1 MLDAA
6 EDVWNPHTHKIRSIM
21 DIIHPL
27 LDKEKQLQAK
37 RYEKEK
43 RLLGLASM
51 LLSLVVLLGFYFSG
65 LSAWLANLQIGN
77 SIIWTFLL
85 YVLSFQVISVFFG
98 FPLSFYSSYV
108 HEHRWNFSNHT
119 VKSWL
124 WEQIKGF
131 LVGLILMLIL
141 LGLLFWIMALYSQ
154 NWWFIAGLAFAFVS
168 VVLATI
174 FPVVILPIFNK
185 YTAVENKEL
194 TDTLE
199 RILSEGGLKSSGFF
213 KEDMSRQTKKENAF
227 LAGLGKTRR
236 VVLGD
241 NLMENMSVPEIE
253 SIIAHEV
260 GHYKNRHIWK
270 NLVIGTLEGV
280 VAFFILNLAMRS
292 IFSQFLSSTSWNL
305 TLFPV
310 FIIMAGG
317 ISVFLFSPFSNAIS
331 RYFEKNAD
339 RYALESIQDKKAFMT
354 AMAGLADRNLSNAYP
369 EWWVKL
375 LYYSHPPV
383 GERLA
388 MAENHENEKMAEVI

>member
-1 MLDAA
+1 
-6 EDVWNPHTHKIRSIM
+6 M
-21 DIIHPL
+21 DMIHPL

-51 LLSLVVLLGFYFSG
+51 ALSLVILLGFYFSG

-131 LVGLILMLIL
+131 LIGLILMLIL
-141 LGLLFWIMALYSQ
+141 LGLLFWIMAVYPQ
-154 NWWFIAGLAFAFVS
+154 NWWLIAGLAFAFVS
-168 VVLATI
+168 IVLATI

-185 YTAVENKEL
+185 YTPVENKEL

-270 NLVIGTLEGV
+270 NLFIGTLEGV

-305 TLFPV
+305 TVFPV

-369 EWWVKL
+369 ELWVKL

-388 MAENHENEKMAEVI
+388 MAENHKNEKLAEVI

>member
-1 MLDAA
+1 M
-6 EDVWNPHTHKIRSIM
+6 M
-21 DIIHPL
+21 DMIHPL

-43 RLLGLASM
+43 RLLGLAAM
-51 LLSLVVLLGFYFSG
+51 ALSLVILLGFYFSG
-65 LSAWLANLQIGN
+65 LSSWLANLQIGN

-85 YVLSFQVISVFFG
+85 YVLSFQMISVFFG
-98 FPLSFYSSYV
+98 LPLSFYSSYI
-108 HEHRWNFSNHT
+108 HEHKWNFSNHT

-124 WEQIKGF
+124 WEKAKSF

-141 LGLLFWIMALYSQ
+141 LGLLFWIMAVYPKG
-154 NWWFIAGLAFAFVS
+154 WWLIAGLAFALVS

-174 FPVVILPIFNK
+174 VPVVILPIFNK
-185 YTAVENKEL
+185 YTPVENKEL
-194 TDTLE
+194 TDALE
-199 RILSEGGLKSSGFF
+199 RILSEGGLRSSGFF

-241 NLMENMSVPEIE
+241 NLMKNMPVPEIE
-253 SIIAHEV
+253 SVIAHEV

-280 VAFFILNLAMRS
+280 IGFFLLDLAMKS
-292 IFSQFLSSTSWNL
+292 IFAQFLSSTSWNL

-310 FIIMAGG
+310 LVVLAGG
-317 ISVFLFSPFSNAIS
+317 ISAFIFSPVGNAFS
-331 RYFEKNAD
+331 RYFEKKAD
-339 RYALESIQDKKAFMT
+339 QYALENIHDKKAFMT
-354 AMAGLADRNLSNAYP
+354 AMAGLADRNLANAYP
-369 EWWVKL
+369 QWWVKL

-388 MAENHENEKMAEVI
+388 MAESYKREELPETS

>member
-1 MLDAA
+1 MG
-6 EDVWNPHTHKIRSIM
+6 PGPIYKHQIRFIM
-21 DIIHPL
+21 DMIHPL

-43 RLLGLASM
+43 RLLGLAGM
-51 LLSLVVLLGFYFSG
+51 ALSLVILLGFYFSG
-65 LSAWLANLQIGN
+65 LSGWLANLNIGN
-77 SIIWTFLL
+77 SMIWTFIL
-85 YVLSFQVISVFFG
+85 YVLAFQLILVFFG
-98 FPLSFYSSYV
+98 LPLSFYSSYI
-108 HEHRWNFSNHT
+108 HEHKWNFSNYT

-141 LGLLFWIMALYSQ
+141 LALLFWIMAVYPQ
-154 NWWFIAGLAFAFVS
+154 NWWLISGLAFAFVS
-168 VVLATI
+168 VVMATI

-185 YTAVENKEL
+185 YIPVENKEL

-199 RILSEGGLKSSGFF
+199 RILSEGGLRSSGFF
-213 KEDMSRQTKKENAF
+213 KEDMSKQTKKENAF

-280 VAFFILNLAMRS
+280 VAFFILNLVMRS
-292 IFSQFLSSTSWNL
+292 IFTQFLSSTSWNL

-310 FIIMAGG
+310 FVILAGG
-317 ISVFLFSPFSNAIS
+317 ISILLFSPFSNALS
-331 RYFEKNAD
+331 RYFEKKAD
-339 RYALESIQDKKAFMT
+339 RYALDSIQDKKAFMT

-388 MAENHENEKMAEVI
+388 MAENHRREKTAEII

>member
-1 MLDAA
+1 
-6 EDVWNPHTHKIRSIM
+6 M
-21 DIIHPL
+21 DMIHPL

-51 LLSLVVLLGFYFSG
+51 ALSLIILVGFYFSG
-65 LSAWLANLQIGN
+65 LSAWLANLNVGY
-77 SIIWTFLL
+77 SIIWTFIL
-85 YVLSFQVISVFFG
+85 YMLSFQMISVFFG
-98 FPLSFYSSYV
+98 LPLSFYSSYI
-108 HEHRWNFSNHT
+108 HEHKWNFSNHT

-124 WEQIKGF
+124 WEKVKGF
-131 LVGLILMLIL
+131 LVGIILMFIL
-141 LGLLFWIMALYSQ
+141 LGLLFWIMGAYPQS
-154 NWWFIAGLAFAFVS
+154 WWLIAGLAFAFVS
-168 VVLATI
+168 VIMATI

-185 YTAVENKEL
+185 YTPVDNKEL
-194 TDTLE
+194 TDALDK
-199 RILSEGGLKSSGFF
+199 ILSEGGLRSSGFF

-270 NLVIGTLEGV
+270 NIFIGTLEGV
-280 VAFFILNLAMRS
+280 VGFFILNLAMRS
-292 IFSQFLSSTSWNL
+292 IFAQFLSSTSWNL

-310 FIIMAGG
+310 FVVLAGG
-317 ISVFLFSPFSNAIS
+317 ISAFIFSPFSNALS
-331 RYFEKNAD
+331 RYFEKEAD
-339 RYALESIQDKKAFMT
+339 LYALESIQDKKAFMT

-369 EWWVKL
+369 EWWIKL
-375 LYYSHPPV
+375 LYYSHPPI

-388 MAENHENEKMAEVI
+388 MADNYEKEKTVEAH

>member
-1 MLDAA
+1 
-6 EDVWNPHTHKIRSIM
+6 M
-21 DIIHPL
+21 DMIHPL
-27 LDKEKQLQAK
+27 LNKEKQLQAK

-43 RLLGLASM
+43 RLLGFYGMA
-51 LLSLVVLLGFYFSG
+51 LSLVILLGFYFSG
-65 LSAWLANLQIGN
+65 LSAWLANLNIGN

-85 YVLSFQVISVFFG
+85 YVLAFQMILVFFG
-98 FPLSFYSSYV
+98 LPLSFYSSYI
-108 HEHRWNFSNHT
+108 HEHKWNFSNHT

-131 LVGLILMLIL
+131 LVGLILVIIL
-141 LGLLFWIMALYSQ
+141 LGLLFWIMAFYPQ
-154 NWWFIAGLAFAFVS
+154 NWWLIAGLAFAFVS
-168 VVLATI
+168 VVMATI

-185 YTAVENKEL
+185 YTPVENKEL

-199 RILSEGGLKSSGFF
+199 RILSEGGLRSSGFF

-241 NLMENMSVPEIE
+241 NLMENMSFPEIE

-280 VAFFILNLAMRS
+280 VAFFILNLVMRS
-292 IFSQFLSSTSWNL
+292 IFTQFLSSTSWNL

-310 FIIMAGG
+310 FVILAGG
-317 ISVFLFSPFSNAIS
+317 ISIFLFSPFSNALS
-331 RYFEKNAD
+331 RYFEKKAD

-388 MAENHENEKMAEVI
+388 MAENHKKEKTAEII

>member
-1 MLDAA
+1 
-6 EDVWNPHTHKIRSIM
+6 M
-21 DIIHPL
+21 DMIHPL

-43 RLLGLASM
+43 RLLGLYGMA
-51 LLSLVVLLGFYFSG
+51 LSLVILLGFYFSG
-65 LSAWLANLQIGN
+65 LSAWLANLNIGN

-85 YVLSFQVISVFFG
+85 YVLAFQMILVFFG
-98 FPLSFYSSYV
+98 LPLSFYSSYI
-108 HEHRWNFSNHT
+108 HEHKWNFSNHT

-131 LVGLILMLIL
+131 LVGLILVIIL
-141 LGLLFWIMALYSQ
+141 LGLLFWIMAFYPQ
-154 NWWFIAGLAFAFVS
+154 NWWLIAGLAFAFVS
-168 VVLATI
+168 VVMATI

-185 YTAVENKEL
+185 YTPVENKEL

-199 RILSEGGLKSSGFF
+199 RILSEGGLRSSGFF

-280 VAFFILNLAMRS
+280 VAFFILNLVMRS
-292 IFSQFLSSTSWNL
+292 IFTQFLSSTSWNL

-310 FIIMAGG
+310 FVILAGG
-317 ISVFLFSPFSNAIS
+317 ISIFLFSPFSNALS
-331 RYFEKNAD
+331 RYFEKKAD

-388 MAENHENEKMAEVI
+388 MAENHKKEKTAEII

>member
-1 MLDAA
+1 
-6 EDVWNPHTHKIRSIM
+6 M

-51 LLSLVVLLGFYFSG
+51 VLSLVILLGFYFSG

-85 YVLSFQVISVFFG
+85 YVLSFQMISVFFG
-98 FPLSFYSSYV
+98 FPLSFYSNYV

-141 LGLLFWIMALYSQ
+141 LGLLFWIMAVYPQ
-154 NWWFIAGLAFAFVS
+154 NWWLIAGLAFAFVS

-185 YTAVENKEL
+185 YIPVENKEL
-194 TDTLE
+194 TDALE

-339 RYALESIQDKKAFMT
+339 QYALESIQDKKAFMT

-369 EWWVKL
+369 ELWVKL

-388 MAENHENEKMAEVI
+388 MAENHKNEKLAEVT

>member
-1 MLDAA
+1 
-6 EDVWNPHTHKIRSIM
+6 M
-21 DIIHPL
+21 DMIHPL

-51 LLSLVVLLGFYFSG
+51 ALSLVILLGFYFSG

-77 SIIWTFLL
+77 SIIWTFLV
-85 YVLSFQVISVFFG
+85 YVLSFQMISVFFD

-141 LGLLFWIMALYSQ
+141 LGLLFWIMALYPQ
-154 NWWFIAGLAFAFVS
+154 KWWFIAGLAFAFVS

-185 YTAVENKEL
+185 YTPVENKEL

-270 NLVIGTLEGV
+270 NLVIGTLEGM

-310 FIIMAGG
+310 FVIMAGG

-339 RYALESIQDKKAFMT
+339 RYALGSIQDKKAFMT

-388 MAENHENEKMAEVI
+388 MAENHKNEKMAEVI